1 MVIFCRHFPG
11 IFSEDVLPV
20 MGRKVLPLV
29 PPTSFTNGT
38 LGLGN
43 AENTGTV
50 PGSARRPSIQT
61 FMKYN
66 ETQKYGTY
74 LRKLSTEEIDKLLSS
89 LLQEM
94 RRRDS
99 DHVKGDVVANSKA
112 LHKLSSTDGAQAA

>member
-1 MVIFCRHFPG
+1 MLKTCGRFSRIFP
-11 IFSEDVLPV
+11 
-20 MGRKVLPLV
+20 K
-29 PPTSFTNGT
+29 
-38 LGLGN
+38 
-43 AENTGTV
+43 TV
-50 PGSARRPSIQT
+50 HLK

-99 DHVKGDVVANSKA
+99 EHVKGDVLANSKA
-112 LHKLSSTDGAQAA
+112 LYKLRPGFD